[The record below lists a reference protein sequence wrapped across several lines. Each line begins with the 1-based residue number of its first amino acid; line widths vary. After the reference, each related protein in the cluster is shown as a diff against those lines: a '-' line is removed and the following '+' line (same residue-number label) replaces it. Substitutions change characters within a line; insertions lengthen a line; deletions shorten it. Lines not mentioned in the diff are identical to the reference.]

1 MTARAFAPLVIAALG
16 AHLLDAIITAVGI
29 TRGIPEDNPVQL
41 VVYRFAG
48 LGGMDL
54 LKLALVGLCV
64 GLLWR
69 VRGRYRAWQVWLAVL
84 CLMVPAMAVSAL
96 NALTI
101 RGG

>member
-1 MTARAFAPLVIAALG
+1 MTARTFAPLVVAALG

-29 TRGIPEDNPVQL
+29 ARGIPEDNPVQL
-41 VVYRFAG
+41 VVYRAAG
-48 LGGMDL
+48 LGGMDV
-54 LKLALVGLCV
+54 LKLGLVALCV
-64 GLLWR
+64 ALLWR

-84 CLMVPAMAVSAL
+84 CLTVPAMGVAVL